1 MDSLTWFASETSKDG
16 QMVETLIVGVVVGI
30 VLLLIEYKTH
40 LFAQSLSSLQSK
52 SKRPRPTFVSRVVAP
67 ILEFKDPTAD
77 WLQVAE
83 KVKAHLAQSIAE
95 ELNGPISLW
104 EVKPQRNSAL
114 LIFYCLGTD
123 GNGYKIRIVADREGH
138 VCQLQ
143 RDFEGSL
150 Q

>member
-1 MDSLTWFASETSKDG
+1 MRSPWFVCETSQVG
-16 QMVETLIVGVVVGI
+16 QMVETLIVTVVAGI
-30 VLLLIEYKTH
+30 VLLFVEYKTH
-40 LFAQSLSSLQSK
+40 WFAQSLLLLHNDSNIS
-52 SKRPRPTFVSRVVAP
+52 
-67 ILEFKDPTAD
+67 D

-83 KVKAHLAQSIAE
+83 KVKAHLAQSFAE
-95 ELNGPISLW
+95 DLNGPISLW
-104 EVKPQRNSAL
+104 EVQPQRNSAL